1 MAGSGMFRFLN
12 LCLQQIM
19 GTPKSFG
26 GVNLIT
32 VGDLFQLKPVF
43 DEWIFE
49 NSKDVYSALAT
60 NIWHEHFKM
69 YELSEIMRQK
79 DDKEF
84 AELLHCLREG
94 KHTEQDVEVLKGR
107 ILKVK
112 PGESDYPMNITHLFV
127 TNQAVD
133 GHNVKIF
140 NISKNQKV
148 NICAVDIL
156 IGHLPMNEK
165 KE

>member
-1 MAGSGMFRFLN
+1 
-12 LCLQQIM
+12 
-19 GTPKSFG
+19 
-26 GVNLIT
+26 
-32 VGDLFQLKPVF
+32 
-43 DEWIFE
+43 
-49 NSKDVYSALAT
+49 
-60 NIWHEHFKM
+60 
-69 YELSEIMRQK
+69 
-79 DDKEF
+79 
-84 AELLHCLREG
+84 
-94 KHTEQDVEVLKGR
+94 
-107 ILKVK
+107 
-112 PGESDYPMNITHLFV
+112 LFV